1 MKKKFVLKDIGKE
14 LKKSRVLFNE
24 PMSKHTSF
32 RIGGPADAFVIAE
45 DMDELRRV
53 FSAAKKSGLPLYVT
67 GSGTNILV
75 GDKGIRGVVVKAGKA
90 LSWVK
95 IRGSTVEAGASVS
108 VSKLLST
115 LAGRGLSGLEFMA
128 GIPGTLGGALTGNAG
143 SPRMAIGKM
152 VKSVDSMDYSGRMRR
167 IPAGRLV
174 FSYRHSNLKDMKG
187 IVTGAVLGGFKK
199 ASPYAVKKNISAAWS
214 KRKKIHPM
222 DRPSAGCIFKNP
234 NGCSAGLLIDLAG
247 LKGEKA
253 GGAVISKKHA
263 NFILNCGKAR
273 SADVISL
280 IEKMRK
286 RVYEQFGVK
295 LELEVHLAGEF

>member
-1 MKKKFVLKDIGKE
+1 MKKQFVFKDIGKI

-32 RIGGPADAFVIAE
+32 RIGGPADVFIIAE
-45 DMDELRRV
+45 DINELRRI
-53 FSAAKKSGLPLYVT
+53 FSAAKRSGLPLYIA

-90 LSWVK
+90 LDQVK
-95 IRGSTVEAGASVS
+95 IRGSTVEAGASIS
-108 VSKLLST
+108 VSGLLSA

-128 GIPGTLGGALTGNAG
+128 GIPGTLGGALIGNAG
-143 SPRMAIGKM
+143 SPRMAIGKT
-152 VKSVDSMDYSGRMRR
+152 VRSVDFMDYSGRTRR

-174 FSYRHSNLKDMKG
+174 FSYRDSSLKKMKG
-187 IVTGAVLGGFKK
+187 IVTGAVLGGLKK
-199 ASPYAVKKNISAAWS
+199 ASPYAVKKSISAAWA

-222 DRPSAGCIFKNP
+222 DKPSAGCIFKNP

-253 GGAVISKKHA
+253 GGAVVSKKHA
-263 NFILNCGKAR
+263 NFILNRGKA
-273 SADVISL
+273 SAADVMSL
-280 IEKMRK
+280 IEKMQK
-286 RVYEQFGVK
+286 RVYEHFGVK
-295 LELEVHLAGEF
+295 LELEVQLLGEF